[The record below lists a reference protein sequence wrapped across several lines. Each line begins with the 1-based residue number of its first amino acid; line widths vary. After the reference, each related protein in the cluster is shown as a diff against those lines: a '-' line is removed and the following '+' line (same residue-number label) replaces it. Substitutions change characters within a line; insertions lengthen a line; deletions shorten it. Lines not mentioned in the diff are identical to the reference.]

1 MKKFIFLSLAAL
13 CANAAEYEV
22 LDENIRNPKQ
32 TSLNGFKDTPMQP
45 APNEKWHVHDP
56 DRTQP
61 PVAEPK
67 YDGKPVPA
75 PNDATVLFD
84 GSNLDNWKNKKW
96 GLVDNAMQVT
106 RKSGYQ
112 VSNEKFGDIHLHV
125 EWMVPL
131 GMKGWHQ
138 QQGNSGVFLMGRYE
152 VQVLNCW
159 ANRTYPDGMTGAI
172 YAQQPPMFNVCR
184 KPGEW
189 NSYDIYFK
197 APVFEGKELKSPA
210 YITVIFNGV
219 KIHDNYE
226 IKGSTHYRRIA
237 SYSAHGPKDHI
248 KLQDHGNPNMFR
260 NIWVAPLKMKLG
272 K

>member
-1 MKKFIFLSLAAL
+1 MKKMLLLSLFAL
-13 CANAAEYEV
+13 CANAADYEV

-32 TSLNGFKDTPMQP
+32 TDLNGFKNTPMQP
-45 APNEKWHVHDP
+45 SPNEKWHVHDP

-61 PVAEPK
+61 KVATPL
-67 YDGKPVPA
+67 YDGSSAPA
-75 PNDATVLFD
+75 PADAEILFD
-84 GSNLDNWKNKKW
+84 GSNLDNFKNKKW
-96 GLVDNAMQVT
+96 KLIDGAMQVT
-106 RKSGYQ
+106 KRSGYQ
-112 VSNEKFGDIHLHV
+112 ISKEKYGDIHLHV
-125 EWMVPL
+125 EWMVPQ

-172 YAQQPPMFNVCR
+172 YAQQPPKFNVCR

-226 IKGSTHYRRIA
+226 IKGTTNYRKIA
-237 SYSAHGPKDHI
+237 SYRAHGSKDHF